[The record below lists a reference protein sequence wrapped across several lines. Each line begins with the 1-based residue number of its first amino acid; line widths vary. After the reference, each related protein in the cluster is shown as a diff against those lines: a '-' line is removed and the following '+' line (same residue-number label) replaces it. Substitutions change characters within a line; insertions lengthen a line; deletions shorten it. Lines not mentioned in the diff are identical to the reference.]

1 MHLILKLDLNILNFI
16 SSSIGHKEHNLDWTD
31 WTVQHFPLV
40 FALIEDMRIGVIY
53 LRRAEYIVKQVN
65 LKVGEQSVR
74 ITRNVMNNNM
84 MLIAN
89 SYAKGP
95 SASSTT
101 VGFTFESLGLS
112 F

>member
-1 MHLILKLDLNILNFI
+1 MHLILKLDLNILNFKFNRTQ
-16 SSSIGHKEHNLDWTD
+16 GAKFGLDRLDCSTLPSC
-31 WTVQHFPLV
+31 FR
-40 FALIEDMRIGVIY
+40 IEDIIIGVIY

-84 MLIAN
+84 MFIAN

-95 SASSTT
+95 STSILA
-101 VGFTFESLGLS
+101 VGFTSDKVSEF
-112 F
+112 

>member
-1 MHLILKLDLNILNFI
+1 MRRTSLLVKGQPLKL
-16 SSSIGHKEHNLDWTD
+16 S
-31 WTVQHFPLV
+31 QP
-40 FALIEDMRIGVIY
+40 LIEHIRIGVIY

-89 SYAKGP
+89 SYAKRP
-95 SASSTT
+95 ASTSSTT